1 MTRHHTLSLR
11 ALLPATLLGLALA
24 PALASAQTPPASE
37 GSTAPTPDAATVA
50 PATNPTAATEAPP
63 STATETPTPA
73 ESGAAL
79 ELPTLTLGVRAGLG
93 VPTLF
98 NELDLSYDVALE
110 VGYVLPFLDGRLA
123 VVADVGYSAP
133 TASGGGNDARVG
145 ASGGA
150 WTYEIT
156 NERLT
161 VSLGPIFRIFPTGS
175 TFVPYVGALG
185 RAYFVRT
192 TANGTGAGQP
202 FGENVETSMAYGVV
216 GVLGGELKLGPGAA
230 LLEVSAGWAALAQT
244 ITGETT
250 AGVLAAQLGY
260 RLFL

>member
-1 MTRHHTLSLR
+1 MTTPRTLSLR
-11 ALLPATLLGLALA
+11 TLLPATLLGLALA
-24 PALASAQTPPASE
+24 PALASAQTPPDSP
-37 GSTAPTPDAATVA
+37 APTPS
-50 PATNPTAATEAPP
+50 P
-63 STATETPTPA
+63 
-73 ESGAAL
+73 
-79 ELPTLTLGVRAGLG
+79 LPTLTIGARAGLG
-93 VPTLF
+93 VPTIF
-98 NELDLSYDVALE
+98 NELELSYDVALE

-150 WTYEIT
+150 WTYDVT

-161 VSLGPIFRIFPTGS
+161 VSLGPIFRVFPPGS

-185 RAYFVRT
+185 RAYFVRS

-216 GVLGGELKLGPGAA
+216 GVLGGELHLGPGAA